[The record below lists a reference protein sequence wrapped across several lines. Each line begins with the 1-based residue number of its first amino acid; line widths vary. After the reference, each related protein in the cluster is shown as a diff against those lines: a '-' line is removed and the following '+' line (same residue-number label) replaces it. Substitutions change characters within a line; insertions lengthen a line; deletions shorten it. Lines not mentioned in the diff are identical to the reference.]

1 MSVCFSIALRLPQIS
16 QDFIFW
22 VNFTKLQLCAHKYQG
37 TTTSGISF
45 SKLKLTEASV
55 SSNYNILHV
64 GTYANL
70 CGCHVNECQMLWDCE
85 TDCTSSCSSV
95 YCVVIL
101 EVVVPLWL
109 DANCFVFV
117 ILTTFFCLPHPHS
130 KLHHFFVIESFTLV
144 YREASIAV
152 LCNFASCMF
161 I

>member
-109 DANCFVFV
+109 DANSFVFV